1 MAKNINVI
9 LTLQDRFTKKMSEA
23 SYETLK
29 FKRNLALAQTVSDKF
44 AGVMHTMETAAVV
57 GITAAGTTV
66 AAAGKNFLDK
76 YEEFSGKMNEVAGIK
91 GIKTSSE
98 EMKKLANEAKKASNA
113 ISGTTVSD
121 AADSLKYMA
130 LAGWDTQQSIKAL
143 SPILK
148 AVRING
154 TDVQET
160 ADAIT
165 DSMTALGLS
174 SDVTGDYIDKCTA
187 VQSASNTNMLQLNN
201 ALIKCGAG
209 MESLNTPLEDTM
221 SLIGILSSGGF
232 KDTEAGT
239 ILNSLYSRLVKD
251 SAEAQDGLDQIGLSV
266 YDNNGKMKSALTLF
280 DEMSDKVKNL
290 SEQERNSAMSK
301 IGGRFRAQLEQIING
316 FTEDIDENTP
326 GVQTLYERIQEALDD
341 SKGASDRF
349 IEALGSDWSGAVEN
363 FKDQWYNFSV
373 SIGEVIAPYATNS
386 LNYIT
391 EKLPTIEEW
400 LKNNLPAAL
409 EKGKDIVTEIKDTL
423 AEFKPIME
431 WIADH
436 WQQIAVAAGGI
447 YAGMGVFRIG
457 TGVLETYDTLSKF
470 NRGLGKQRDAKAAIW
485 ENAKGLDLFS
495 LIRGDELTGKGNPRK
510 KKNAVKGNDGKW
522 YRKVSAEN
530 FESGSVNES
539 ANIFGSARGDTRQR
553 KDYISSAVDS
563 FPFQVDFGNVIDLAS
578 DIDENGNIIL
588 KQSALGLDDLTPVFK
603 DGVKSGIEE
612 AVDVTAKSK
621 NKKSMIGILG
631 GAADTGL
638 SLTGLS
644 GMAGA
649 STAGAVTGGGATVG
663 SAGGVAG
670 GVIGSG
676 GTIGSAAAAIAS
688 FTVLAAIIAGAYSQ
702 SENFRKSIK
711 NFADNVSSSVKP
723 ALDNIKDGFSKG
735 WKAAQP
741 LVDWLKDGL
750 KQLGDIL
757 APIVNFMGPIV
768 SGFADIVGMGLGALF
783 ETVGKA
789 LGAIGKAFEKI
800 NDFFDPFTSKIKA
813 AWEWLSDLSEEFSE
827 FIGLVTKD
835 EETKPSEY
843 KTLAYE
849 GDPSMIN
856 GTIAEQNNPG
866 GGVTSEQEGGE
877 GDGSGLE
884 PYLKSDGTWGYRP
897 SFNTSTIDETTGP
910 LTDNEKVRIMQ
921 SDAFSDE
928 EKKNLVGT
936 GPFQT
941 DVIEH
946 KALGTNYWRG
956 GIVNVNERGGEIMDL
971 PRGTRIYPADKSKKM
986 MSEKGGPV
994 VIVNIENFYGDDER
1008 YIERVGD
1015 KIAHKLAMNM

>member
-66 AAAGKNFLDK
+66 AAAGKSFLDEYK
-76 YEEFSGKMNEVAGIK
+76 KTSDALNNVAGVK
-91 GIKTSSE
+91 GIS
-98 EMKKLANEAKKASNA
+98 AASNEMEQLTKKVKEA
-113 ISGTTVSD
+113 SKAVKGTTYED
-121 AADSLKYMA
+121 AANSLYYISQAGLSTEQA
-130 LAGWDTQQSIKAL
+130 LNTL
-143 SPILK
+143 EPVLK
-148 AVRING
+148 AVRIQG
-154 TDVQET
+154 GDVKVT
-160 ADAIT
+160 ADSVT
-165 DSMTALGLS
+165 DSMTTLGLAS
-174 SDVTGDYIDKCTA
+174 TKTADYVDKCAA
-187 VQSASNTNMLQLNN
+187 VQSAANTDMLMLQE
-201 ALIKCGAG
+201 ALMGCGAAMTKLG
-209 MESLNTPLEDTM
+209 LDSGATEEDLERTVDDTM
-221 SLIGILSSGGF
+221 ALVGILSSGGT
-232 KDTEAGT
+232 KGSEAGT
-239 ILNSLYSRLVKD
+239 AINSIYRRLVKD
-251 SAEAQDGLDQIGLSV
+251 SAEAQDGLDELGMSV
-266 YDNNGKMKSALTLF
+266 YDAEGRLKAVPELF
-280 DEMSDKVKNL
+280 GEMGDKLKELNQ
-290 SEQERNSAMSK
+290 QERNSILSK
-301 IGGRFRAQLEQIING
+301 IGGMYSSDLSLIING
-316 FTEDIDENTP
+316 ITVEDET
-326 GVQTLYERIQEALDD
+326 GSTMYEQIKTALANYE
-341 SKGASDRF
+341 GAADRYIGAISSDY
-349 IEALGSDWSGAVEN
+349 GGAVETLDGVWSN
-363 FKDQWYNFSV
+363 FKSDA
-373 SIGEVIAPYATNS
+373 GEIIAPYAIEFIE
-386 LNYIT
+386 YIS
-391 EKLPTIEEW
+391 EKLPTIQEW
-400 LKNNLPAAL
+400 LENNLPTAL
-409 EKGKDIVTEIKDTL
+409 DKGKEIVIEIKDTL

-436 WQQIAVAAGGI
+436 WQQIAIAAGGI
-447 YAGMGVFRIG
+447 YAGMGAFRIG
-457 TGVLETYDTLSKF
+457 TGVLEAYDTLSKF
-470 NRGLGKQRDAKAAIW
+470 NRGLGKQREAKAAIW
-485 ENAKGLDLFS
+485 ENANGLDLFS
-495 LIRGDELTGKGNPRK
+495 LIGGDELTGKGNPRK

-553 KDYISSAVDS
+553 KDYINSAVDS

-612 AVDVTAKSK
+612 AVDATAKSK

-631 GAADTGL
+631 GAADTGF

-676 GTIGSAAAAIAS
+676 GALGTIGSAAAAIAP
-688 FTVLAAIIAGAYSQ
+688 FAALAAIIAGAYSQ

-750 KQLGDIL
+750 KQVGDFL

-789 LGAIGKAFEKI
+789 LGAIGTAFEKI
-800 NDFFDPFTSKIKA
+800 SDFFDPFTSKIKA

-897 SFNTSTIDETTGP
+897 SFNTSTIDETTGA
-910 LTDNEKVRIMQ
+910 LTEGMQ
-921 SDAFSDE
+921 ERE
-928 EKKNLVGT
+928 EKFKTEG
-936 GPFQT
+936 
-941 DVIEH
+941 
-946 KALGTNYWRG
+946 KALGTNYWKG

-994 VIVNIENFYGDDER
+994 VIVNVENFYGDDER

>member
-66 AAAGKNFLDK
+66 AAAGKSFLDEYK
-76 YEEFSGKMNEVAGIK
+76 KTSDALNNVAGVK
-91 GIKTSSE
+91 GIS
-98 EMKKLANEAKKASNA
+98 AASNEMEQLTKKVKEA
-113 ISGTTVSD
+113 SKAVKGTTYED
-121 AADSLKYMA
+121 AANSLYYISQAGLSTEQA
-130 LAGWDTQQSIKAL
+130 LNTL
-143 SPILK
+143 EPVLK
-148 AVRING
+148 AVRIQG
-154 TDVQET
+154 GDVKVT
-160 ADAIT
+160 ADSVT
-165 DSMTALGLS
+165 DSMTTLGLAS
-174 SDVTGDYIDKCTA
+174 TKTADYVDKCAA
-187 VQSASNTNMLQLNN
+187 VQSAANTDMLMLQE
-201 ALIKCGAG
+201 ALMGCGAAMTKLG
-209 MESLNTPLEDTM
+209 LDSGATEEDLERTVDDTM
-221 SLIGILSSGGF
+221 ALVGILSSGGT
-232 KDTEAGT
+232 KGSEAGT
-239 ILNSLYSRLVKD
+239 AINSIYRRLVKD
-251 SAEAQDGLDQIGLSV
+251 SAEAQDGLDELGMSV
-266 YDNNGKMKSALTLF
+266 YDAEGRLKAVPELF
-280 DEMSDKVKNL
+280 GEMGDKLKELNQ
-290 SEQERNSAMSK
+290 QERNSILSK
-301 IGGRFRAQLEQIING
+301 IGGMYSSDLSLIING
-316 FTEDIDENTP
+316 ITVEDET
-326 GVQTLYERIQEALDD
+326 GSTMYEQIKTALANYE
-341 SKGASDRF
+341 GAADRYIGAISSDY
-349 IEALGSDWSGAVEN
+349 GGAVETLDGVWSN
-363 FKDQWYNFSV
+363 FKSDA
-373 SIGEVIAPYATNS
+373 GEIIAPYAIEFIE
-386 LNYIT
+386 YIS
-391 EKLPTIEEW
+391 EKLPTIQEW
-400 LKNNLPAAL
+400 LENNLPTAL
-409 EKGKDIVTEIKDTL
+409 DKGKEIVIEIKDTL

-436 WQQIAVAAGGI
+436 WQQIAIAAGGI

-510 KKNAVKGNDGKW
+510 KKNAVKGADGNW
-522 YRKVSAEN
+522 YRKTSIDELTEKAKAAKTLDVDFDDVFKTKTPTEFELLNWGNNIGFDTDKAKSRIPEFN
-530 FESGSVNES
+530 FNTGDYGVQEYMLYKDVIADIGDN
-539 ANIFGSARGDTRQR
+539 ANKAGKKGILQQLFGSA
-553 KDYISSAVDS
+553 KSS
-563 FPFQVDFGNVIDLAS
+563 G
-578 DIDENGNIIL
+578 G
-588 KQSALGLDDLTPVFK
+588 K
-603 DGVKSGIEE
+603 
-612 AVDVTAKSK
+612 
-621 NKKSMIGILG
+621 LG
-631 GAADTGL
+631 GKILDGTDDFTGL
-638 SLTGLS
+638 LMTGAA
-644 GMAGA
+644 GMASSTAA

-676 GTIGSAAAAIAS
+676 GALGTIGSAAAAIAP
-688 FTVLAAIIAGAYSQ
+688 FAALAAIIAGAYSQ

-741 LVDWLKDGL
+741 LVDCFKDGL
-750 KQLGDIL
+750 KTIGDIL

-897 SFNTSTIDETTGP
+897 SFNTSTIDETTGA
-910 LTDNEKVRIMQ
+910 LTEGMQ
-921 SDAFSDE
+921 ERE
-928 EKKNLVGT
+928 EKFKTEG
-936 GPFQT
+936 
-941 DVIEH
+941 
-946 KALGTNYWRG
+946 KALGTNYWKG

-994 VIVNIENFYGDDER
+994 VIVNVENFYGDDER